1 MAVLFRSMGCGG
13 REVGVRR
20 KLGRPDQLLLL
31 LWQVAREARDAVGA
45 QPDPPAVG
53 LDVGEDVADRELVLL
68 ALRGLV
74 LVRRE
79 RGDIDQ
85 PGDPVIGSRRG
96 DHGSAVGVA
105 DQDGRAA
112 HPAQRAAHGRDVT
125 VERVEAVLAGNHLV
139 AVRLQGGDHLAE
151 ARPVG
156 PDPVD
161 EDDAWLG
168 LRHEPLPS
176 DVPVP
181 DAPERASSLSGDC
194 SRCRSPRHR
203 SNEPLLIRRRTLIS
217 PTCLVPRGLDA

>member
-1 MAVLFRSMGCGG
+1 MGMAVLFRSMGCGG

-125 VERVEAVLAGNHLV
+125 VERVEAVLAGNHL
-139 AVRLQGGDHLAE
+139 
-151 ARPVG
+151 G
-156 PDPVD
+156 PSACRAGITLLKHDPS
-161 EDDAWLG
+161 AQTPWTKTMLG
-168 LRHEPLPS
+168 LACAMNL
-176 DVPVP
+176 
-181 DAPERASSLSGDC
+181 SLQT
-194 SRCRSPRHR
+194 CRSRTHRNGRHPSAEIVR
-203 SNEPLLIRRRTLIS
+203 AADHHGIARTSHFLF
-217 PTCLVPRGLDA
+217 DAGR